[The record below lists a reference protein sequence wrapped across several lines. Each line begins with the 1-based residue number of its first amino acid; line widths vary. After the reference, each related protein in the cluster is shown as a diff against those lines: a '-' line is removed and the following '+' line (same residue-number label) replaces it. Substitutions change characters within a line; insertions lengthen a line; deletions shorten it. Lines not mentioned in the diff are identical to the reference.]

1 MIRIVIAEDHQA
13 LIDGIALLLMQQ
25 EEIKIV
31 GTANDGEKLI
41 EEVKK
46 HKPHL
51 VLTDIRMPKIDGIAA
66 TKIIKKE
73 FPEIKVIAFSMFDQ
87 DEAVR
92 QMIEAGASG
101 YLLKNSGLAEV
112 KEAIVKVAAGGL
124 YFDAG
129 VNCRVPDS
137 KNPHKS
143 DEDSLSQR
151 QLEILKLVGQ
161 GLSNIEISEKLFI
174 GRTTVETHRKN
185 MIRKLGLQGTGELMR
200 YALERKYD
208 F

>member
-13 LIDGIALLLMQQ
+13 LIDGITLLLVPQ
-25 EEIKIV
+25 EDIQIV
-31 GTANDGEKLI
+31 GTANDGERLI
-41 EEVKK
+41 EEVRK
-46 HKPHL
+46 HRPQL

-112 KEAIVKVAAGGL
+112 KEAIYKVAAGER

-129 VNCRVPDS
+129 VNTDNPDS
-137 KNPHKS
+137 RSTNKS
-143 DEDSLSQR
+143 DEESLSQR

-161 GLSNIEISEKLFI
+161 GLSNIEIAEKLFI

-185 MIRKLGLQGTGELMR
+185 MIRKLGLQGPGELMR

>member
-13 LIDGIALLLMQQ
+13 LIDGITLLLMQE
-25 EEIKIV
+25 EEIQIV

-41 EEVKK
+41 EEVQKF
-46 HKPHL
+46 KPDL

-73 FPEIKVIAFSMFDQ
+73 FPETKVIAFSMFDQ

-112 KEAIVKVAAGGL
+112 KEAIYKVTAGEV

-129 VNCRVPDS
+129 VNIGNQDS
-137 KNPHKS
+137 RNTNKS
-143 DEDSLSQR
+143 DEESLSQR

-185 MIRKLGLQGTGELMR
+185 MIRKLGLQGSGELMR
-200 YALERKYD
+200 YALDRKYD

>member
-13 LIDGIALLLMQQ
+13 LIDGITLLLMQE
-25 EEIKIV
+25 EEIRIV
-31 GTANDGEKLI
+31 GTANDGERLI
-41 EEVKK
+41 EEVRK

-87 DEAVR
+87 DEAVW
-92 QMIEAGASG
+92 QMIEAGVSG

-112 KEAIVKVAAGGL
+112 KEAIYKVAAGEL

-129 VNCRVPDS
+129 VNCQIPDS
-137 KNPHKS
+137 RNTNKS
-143 DEDSLSQR
+143 DEESLSQR
-151 QLEILKLVGQ
+151 QIEILKLVGQ
-161 GLSNIEISEKLFI
+161 GLSNIEIAEKLFI

>member
-13 LIDGIALLLMQQ
+13 LIDGITLLLMQE
-25 EEIKIV
+25 EEIQIV

-41 EEVKK
+41 EEVQKF
-46 HKPHL
+46 KPDL

-73 FPEIKVIAFSMFDQ
+73 FPETKVIAFSMFDQ

-112 KEAIVKVAAGGL
+112 KEAIYKVAAGEV

-129 VNCRVPDS
+129 VNIGNQDS
-137 KNPHKS
+137 RNTNKS
-143 DEDSLSQR
+143 DEESLSQR

-185 MIRKLGLQGTGELMR
+185 MIRKLGLQGSGELMR
-200 YALERKYD
+200 YALDRKYD

>member
-13 LIDGIALLLMQQ
+13 LIDGITLLLVPQ
-25 EEIKIV
+25 EDIQIV
-31 GTANDGEKLI
+31 GTANDGERLI
-41 EEVKK
+41 EEVRK
-46 HKPHL
+46 HRPQL

-73 FPEIKVIAFSMFDQ
+73 FPEIKVVAFSMFDQ

-112 KEAIVKVAAGGL
+112 KEAIYKVAAGER

-129 VNCRVPDS
+129 VNTDNPDS
-137 KNPHKS
+137 RSTNKS
-143 DEDSLSQR
+143 DEESLSQR

-161 GLSNIEISEKLFI
+161 GLSNIEIAEKLFI

-185 MIRKLGLQGTGELMR
+185 MIRKLGLQGPGELMR

>member
-25 EEIKIV
+25 EEIQIV

-112 KEAIVKVAAGGL
+112 KKAIVKVAAGEL

-129 VNCRVPDS
+129 VNCQIPDS

-185 MIRKLGLQGTGELMR
+185 MIRKLGLQGSGELMR

>member
-13 LIDGIALLLMQQ
+13 LIDGITLLLMPQ
-25 EEIKIV
+25 EDIRIV
-31 GTANDGEKLI
+31 GTANDGERLI
-41 EEVKK
+41 EVVRKL
-46 HKPHL
+46 KPQL
-51 VLTDIRMPKIDGIAA
+51 VLTDIRMPKMDGIAA

-92 QMIEAGASG
+92 QMVEAGASG

-112 KEAIVKVAAGGL
+112 KEAIYKVAAGRL

-129 VNCRVPDS
+129 VNTGNQDS
-137 KNPHKS
+137 RNINKTGEEP
-143 DEDSLSQR
+143 LSQR
-151 QLEILKLVGQ
+151 QLEILKLVGK

-185 MIRKLGLQGTGELMR
+185 MISKLGLQGSGELMR

>member
-13 LIDGIALLLMQQ
+13 LIDGITLLLMPQ
-25 EEIKIV
+25 EDIRIV
-31 GTANDGEKLI
+31 GTANDGERLI
-41 EEVKK
+41 EVVRKL
-46 HKPHL
+46 KPQL
-51 VLTDIRMPKIDGIAA
+51 VLTDIRMPKMDGIAA

-73 FPEIKVIAFSMFDQ
+73 FPEIKVIAFSMFNQ

-92 QMIEAGASG
+92 QMVEAGASG

-112 KEAIVKVAAGGL
+112 KEAIYKVAAGRL

-129 VNCRVPDS
+129 VNTGNQDS
-137 KNPHKS
+137 RNINKTGEEP
-143 DEDSLSQR
+143 LSQR

-185 MIRKLGLQGTGELMR
+185 MISKLGLQGSGELMR

>member
-13 LIDGIALLLMQQ
+13 LIDGITLLLAPQ
-25 EEIKIV
+25 EDIRIV
-31 GTANDGEKLI
+31 GTANDGERLV
-41 EEVKK
+41 EEVRK
-46 HKPHL
+46 HRPQL

-66 TKIIKKE
+66 TKIIKKD

-112 KEAIVKVAAGGL
+112 KEAIYKVAAGES

-129 VNCRVPDS
+129 VNTGNPDS
-137 KNPHKS
+137 RNTNKP
-143 DEDSLSQR
+143 DEESLSQR

-161 GLSNIEISEKLFI
+161 GLSNIEIAEKLFI

-185 MIRKLGLQGTGELMR
+185 MIRKLGLQGPGELMR

>member
-13 LIDGIALLLMQQ
+13 LIDGITLLLMQE
-25 EEIKIV
+25 EEIRIV
-31 GTANDGEKLI
+31 GTANDGECLI
-41 EEVKK
+41 EEVRK

-87 DEAVR
+87 DEAVW

-112 KEAIVKVAAGGL
+112 KEAIYKVAAGEL
-124 YFDAG
+124 YFDVG
-129 VNCRVPDS
+129 VNCQIPDS
-137 KNPHKS
+137 RNTNKS
-143 DEDSLSQR
+143 DEESLSQR
-151 QLEILKLVGQ
+151 QIEILKLVGQ
-161 GLSNIEISEKLFI
+161 GLSNIEIAEKLFI

>member
-25 EEIKIV
+25 EEIQIV

-112 KEAIVKVAAGGL
+112 KEAIVKVAAGEL

-129 VNCRVPDS
+129 VNCQVPDS

-185 MIRKLGLQGTGELMR
+185 MIRKLGLQGSGELMR

>member
-13 LIDGIALLLMQQ
+13 LIDGITLLLMPQ
-25 EEIKIV
+25 EDIRIV
-31 GTANDGEKLI
+31 GTANDGERLI
-41 EEVKK
+41 EVVRKL
-46 HKPHL
+46 KPQL
-51 VLTDIRMPKIDGIAA
+51 VLTDIRMPKMDGIAA

-92 QMIEAGASG
+92 QMVEAGASG

-112 KEAIVKVAAGGL
+112 KEAIYKVAAGRL

-129 VNCRVPDS
+129 VNTGNQDS
-137 KNPHKS
+137 RNINKTGEEP
-143 DEDSLSQR
+143 LSQR

-185 MIRKLGLQGTGELMR
+185 MISKLGLQGSGELMR

>member
-25 EEIKIV
+25 EEIQIV

-112 KEAIVKVAAGGL
+112 KEAIVKVAAGEL

-129 VNCRVPDS
+129 VNCQVPDS

-143 DEDSLSQR
+143 DEESLSQR

-185 MIRKLGLQGTGELMR
+185 MIRKLGLQGSGELMR